1 MKIKPLLAGFIC
13 KKSHF
18 NEYIRVMKISLSLLF
33 ICTFQLV
40 ATTLDAQNA
49 TVEIGTNHLTVKE
62 LIREIE
68 KQTEFLVLYRNN
80 DVNTERV
87 VRVNGKSNKVSSVLD
102 AAFKDSDISYEI
114 QNKYILLAKKADKT
128 TSNFIR
134 QTGKRITGTVVDEMG
149 EPAIGANI
157 LEKGVQ
163 NGVITDLNGK
173 FDITVQPSATLV
185 VSYIGYT
192 TQEVVVGNQTNIT
205 IRLTEDTQSLEE
217 VVVVGYGKMTR
228 KDITSSITTIKADD
242 LNKGGVYTSPG
253 QLLQGKVPGLS
264 ITTSSDPNASP
275 SLVLRGA
282 STFRSDQSEESATNS
297 REKSRAKEAQEPY
310 YVIDGIPG
318 ASIALVS
325 PDDIETIDVL
335 RDASATAIYGSKA
348 ANGVIIITTK
358 RGIQGAASVTYN
370 GYVAID
376 QVSSRWDMMSA
387 SEHRQYLSA
396 NGLTMSSA
404 DYIDE
409 TTNTNWQKQVQRTGV
424 SHNHNVS
431 ISGGYEK
438 TTYSASINYME
449 NEGVIKGT
457 DMDRLIGRAMVNTS
471 TFKDRLDLGFSI
483 NASITNQNKVWD
495 QKDGLSV
502 LDAMTYYLPE
512 SPVYNTNGTYFEN
525 LAHSQ
530 YYNPVALIGQNE
542 YKIRNKRLQ
551 GVAKG
556 TLHILPEL
564 TLDANMSYQSETE
577 NENIYNDIASNVN
590 QNSGGYA
597 KRNTY
602 ENTQKNLEVFANYNK
617 TFADVHK
624 VGAMI
629 GYSWQENNYD
639 DGFQVTSK
647 GFTSDALG
655 YYNLAMGSSTDRP
668 DYGTA
673 YNTTLRMISF
683 FGRLNYSFNSKYMF
697 QGTVRR
703 DGSSAFGAN
712 NRWGSF
718 PSASLAWRMS
728 EESFIKD
735 LGVFDDLK
743 FRVGYGVSGNSLGF
757 DPLYALVLY
766 GKSGSFTNSNGQT
779 VSAIGATR
787 NANPNLK
794 WERTSMFNIGLDFGF
809 FNNRLTGTIEYYDKR
824 TSDLIANYAVSTTK
838 YLVSWM
844 TANVGEIS
852 NKGLELSLHATPVQ
866 TRKFSWNTSVNLS
879 HNKNRVESISNSEF
893 SVDYFD
899 QAELNA
905 PGQSGA
911 RQQRIMAGE
920 TLGTFYTWKWAGYN
934 EDGVSVF
941 YTKDGETTTTP
952 GDEDRVKTGSA
963 QPKLNLGWNN
973 SLNYKNWSMTM
984 FFTGVFGNDIMNGT
998 RARLSR
1004 ISGAT
1009 ERNLLK
1015 DAAKEQKPTDTN
1027 AHYLSDRWI
1036 EKGDYFRLSNL
1047 SVAYNFR
1054 NFGDYIKNLRV
1065 YASCSNVFVITGYK
1079 GLDPEVNLGGLT
1091 PGIDNKNF
1099 YPKTRT
1105 FMFGATLTF

>member
-87 VRVNGKSNKVSSVLD
+87 VRINEKSNKISSVLD

-114 QNKYILLAKKADKT
+114 QNKYILLAKKADRT
-128 TSNFIR
+128 ASPIIQ
-134 QTGKRITGTVVDEMG
+134 QTGKRITGTVLDELG

-157 LEKGVQ
+157 VEKGVQ

-173 FDITVQPSATLV
+173 FEITVQPSATLV
-185 VSYIGYT
+185 ISYIGYIR
-192 TQEVVVGNQTNIT
+192 QEIVVGNQSNINVQL
-205 IRLTEDTQSLEE
+205 IEDTQSLDE

-228 KDITSSITTIKADD
+228 KDLTSSITSIKADE
-242 LNKGGVYTSPG
+242 LNKGGVFSSPG
-253 QLLQGKVPGLS
+253 QLLQGKVPGLT
-264 ITTSSDPNASP
+264 ITTSSDPNATP
-275 SLVLRGA
+275 SVTLRGA
-282 STFRSDQSEESATNS
+282 STFREGA
-297 REKSRAKEAQEPY
+297 AQEPY

-318 ASIALVS
+318 ASIALVA
-325 PDDIETIDVL
+325 PDDIESIDVL

-348 ANGVIIITTK
+348 ANGVIIVTTK
-358 RGIQGAASVTYN
+358 KGRQGSASVTYN
-370 GYVAID
+370 GYVAMD
-376 QVSSRWDMMSA
+376 DVSKNWDVMNA
-387 SEHRQYLSA
+387 TEHRSYLDA

-404 DYIDE
+404 DYIDN
-409 TTNTNWQKQVQRTGV
+409 TTNTNWQKEVQRTGI

-431 ISGGYEK
+431 ITGGSEK
-438 TTYSASINYME
+438 TTYSASINYMK

-457 DMDRLIGRAMVNTS
+457 DLDRMIGRAMVNTS
-471 TFKDRLDLGFSI
+471 TLQDRLDLGFSI

-495 QKDGLSV
+495 DKDGLSV

-512 SPVYNTNGTYFEN
+512 SPVYNTNGTFFEN

-530 YYNPVALIGQNE
+530 YYNPVALIEQNE

-564 TLDANMSYQSETE
+564 TLDANISYQSETA

-602 ENTQKNLEVFANYNK
+602 ETTQKNLEVFANYTK
-617 TFADVHK
+617 TFVDVHK

-639 DGFQVTSK
+639 DGFQLTSK

-655 YYNLAMGSSTDRP
+655 YYNMGLGNSNDRP
-668 DYGTA
+668 DYGTK
-673 YNTTLRMISF
+673 YFTTLRMISF
-683 FGRLNYSFNSKYMF
+683 FGRLNYSFDSKYMF
-697 QGTVRR
+697 QATVRR
-703 DGSSAFGAN
+703 DGSSAFGEN
-712 NRWGSF
+712 NRWGTF

-728 EESFIKD
+728 EEGFIKN

-757 DPLYALVLY
+757 DPLIAMVLY

-794 WERTSMFNIGLDFGF
+794 WERTSMFNVGLDFGF
-809 FNNRLTGTIEYYDKR
+809 FNNRLTGTVEYYDKR
-824 TSDLIANYAVSTTK
+824 TSDLIADYAVSTTK
-838 YLVSWM
+838 YLVNVM

-852 NKGLELSLHATPVQ
+852 NKGVELTLNATPVQ
-866 TRKFSWNTSVNLS
+866 RRNFNWNTSVNLS

-911 RQQRIMAGE
+911 RQQRIIAGE
-920 TLGTFYTWKWAGYN
+920 ALGAFYTWKWAGYN

-952 GDEDRVKTGSA
+952 SDEDRVKTGSA

-973 SLNYKNWSMTM
+973 TLNYKNWSMTM
-984 FFTGVFGNDIMNGT
+984 FFTGVFGNDIMNAT

-1004 ISGAT
+1004 VSGVT
-1009 ERNLLK
+1009 ERNILK
-1015 DAAKEQKPTDTN
+1015 DAAKEQKATDTN
-1027 AHYLSDRWI
+1027 AHYLSDRWL

-1047 SVAYNFR
+1047 SLAYNFR
-1054 NFGDYIKNLRV
+1054 NFGDYIKNLRL

-1105 FMFGATLTF
+1105 FMFGATITF

>member
-87 VRVNGKSNKVSSVLD
+87 VRINEKSNKISSVLD

-114 QNKYILLAKKADKT
+114 QNKYILLAKKADRT
-128 TSNFIR
+128 ASSIIQ
-134 QTGKRITGTVVDEMG
+134 QTGKRITGTVLDELG

-157 LEKGVQ
+157 VEKGVQ

-173 FDITVQPSATLV
+173 FEITVQPSATLV
-185 VSYIGYT
+185 ISYIGYIR
-192 TQEVVVGNQTNIT
+192 QEIVVGNQSNINVQL
-205 IRLTEDTQSLEE
+205 IEDTQSLDE

-228 KDITSSITTIKADD
+228 KDLTSSITSIKADE
-242 LNKGGVYTSPG
+242 LNKGGVFSSPG
-253 QLLQGKVPGLS
+253 QLLQGKVPGLT
-264 ITTSSDPNASP
+264 ITTSSDPNATP
-275 SLVLRGA
+275 SVTLRGA
-282 STFRSDQSEESATNS
+282 STFREGA
-297 REKSRAKEAQEPY
+297 AQEPY

-318 ASIALVS
+318 ASIALVA
-325 PDDIETIDVL
+325 PDDIKSIDVL

-348 ANGVIIITTK
+348 ANGVIIVTTK
-358 RGIQGAASVTYN
+358 KGRQGSASVTYN
-370 GYVAID
+370 GYVAMD
-376 QVSSRWDMMSA
+376 DVSKNWDVMNA
-387 SEHRQYLSA
+387 TEHRSYLDA

-404 DYIDE
+404 DYIDN
-409 TTNTNWQKQVQRTGV
+409 TTNTNWQKEVQRTGV

-431 ISGGYEK
+431 ITGGSEK
-438 TTYSASINYME
+438 TTYSASINYMK

-457 DMDRLIGRAMVNTS
+457 DLDRMIGRAMVNTS
-471 TFKDRLDLGFSI
+471 TLQDRLDLGFSI

-495 QKDGLSV
+495 DKDGLSV

-512 SPVYNTNGTYFEN
+512 SPVYNTNGTFFEN

-530 YYNPVALIGQNE
+530 YYNPVALIEQNE
-542 YKIRNKRLQ
+542 YKVRNKRLQ

-564 TLDANMSYQSETE
+564 TLDANISYQSETA

-617 TFADVHK
+617 TFVDVHK

-639 DGFQVTSK
+639 DGFQLTSK

-655 YYNLAMGSSTDRP
+655 YYNMGLGNSNDRP
-668 DYGTA
+668 DYGTK
-673 YNTTLRMISF
+673 YFTTLRMISF
-683 FGRLNYSFNSKYMF
+683 FGRLNYSFDSKYMF
-697 QGTVRR
+697 QATVRR
-703 DGSSAFGAN
+703 DGSSAFGEN
-712 NRWGSF
+712 NRWGTF

-728 EESFIKD
+728 EEGFIKN

-757 DPLYALVLY
+757 DPLIAMVLY

-809 FNNRLTGTIEYYDKR
+809 FNNRLTGTVEYYDKR
-824 TSDLIANYAVSTTK
+824 TSDLIADYAVSTTK
-838 YLVSWM
+838 YLVNVM

-852 NKGLELSLHATPVQ
+852 NKGVELTLNAVPVQ
-866 TRKFSWNTSVNLS
+866 RRNFNWNTSVNLS
-879 HNKNRVESISNSEF
+879 HNKNRVKSISNSEF

-911 RQQRIMAGE
+911 RQQRIIAGE
-920 TLGTFYTWKWAGYN
+920 ALGTFYTWKWAGYN

-952 GDEDRVKTGSA
+952 SDEDRVKTGSA

-973 SLNYKNWSMTM
+973 TLNYKNWSMTM
-984 FFTGVFGNDIMNGT
+984 FFTGVFGNDIMNAT

-1004 ISGAT
+1004 VGGVT
-1009 ERNLLK
+1009 ERNILK
-1015 DAAKEQKPTDTN
+1015 DAAKEQKATDTN
-1027 AHYLSDRWI
+1027 AHYLSDRWL

-1047 SVAYNFR
+1047 SLAYNFR
-1054 NFGDYIKNLRV
+1054 NFGDYIKNLRL

-1105 FMFGATLTF
+1105 FMFGATITF